1 MFKKGNVLELENDK
15 KYVVVDK
22 FDENNNTYV
31 YLVNIDNNA
40 DMIFARLE
48 GDEIVTLSDP
58 LELEKVVNKVHDN
71 LRENKK

>member
-1 MFKKGNVLELENDK
+1 MFVNLKLYFKILLII
-15 KYVVVDK
+15 
-22 FDENNNTYV
+22 YV

-71 LRENKK
+71 LRENKE

>member
-71 LRENKK
+71 LRENKE

>member
-1 MFKKGNVLELENDK
+1 MFKKGNVLELENDR

-22 FDENNNTYV
+22 FDEGNNTYV
-31 YLVNIDNNA
+31 YLVNIDDNT

-58 LELEKVVNKVHDN
+58 LELEKVVNRVHDN
-71 LRENKK
+71 LRGKKE

>member
-40 DMIFARLE
+40 DMIFVRLE

-71 LRENKK
+71 LRENKE

>member
-40 DMIFARLE
+40 NMIFARLE

-71 LRENKK
+71 LRENKE